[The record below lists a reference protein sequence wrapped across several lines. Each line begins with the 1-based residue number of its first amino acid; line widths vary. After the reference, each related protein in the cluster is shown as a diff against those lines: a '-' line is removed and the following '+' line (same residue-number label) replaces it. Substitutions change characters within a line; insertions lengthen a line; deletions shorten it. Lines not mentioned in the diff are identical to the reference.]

1 MTYTV
6 YAYGNEDID
15 HTGLGDPQPLS
26 LSEYPLDPGSTSTTL
41 ILSAKFDGIEFRFVA
56 EGSFTYNSLKKTAA
70 DISSAVTT
78 KISQYEADKLTLVET
93 FDPPLNLL
101 KDFTASLKEK
111 LNTFSGDDIFVG
123 SPTASASEAVRG
135 YTGNDTFTG
144 YGSGQFGDFFNG
156 ESGFDKAILRGEAN
170 EYTITSS
177 LIYDI
182 IKDDG
187 KSNTPGFKVVD
198 KIANRDGTDYY
209 NNVERLY
216 FSDKVVALD
225 IDGNA
230 GQAYRLYKA
239 ALDRTPDERG
249 LAGWIKF
256 MDEGGSLS
264 TMAQQF
270 IDSQEFSVKYGAL
283 DNTGFVNQL
292 YKNVLA
298 RNGEPAGVAGW
309 VGGLNNGLS
318 RADVLKGFSES
329 SENQANVIG
338 QIKNG
343 IAYTEW
349 WLT

>member
-1 MTYTV
+1 MF
-6 YAYGNEDID
+6 G
-15 HTGLGDPQPLS
+15 
-26 LSEYPLDPGSTSTTL
+26 
-41 ILSAKFDGIEFRFVA
+41 
-56 EGSFTYNSLKKTAA
+56 TYN
-70 DISSAVTT
+70 D
-78 KISQYEADKLTLVET
+78 TL
-93 FDPPLNLL
+93 
-101 KDFTASLKEK
+101 ASL
-111 LNTFSGDDIFVG
+111 TGDDYFAG
-123 SPTASASEAVRG
+123 SQTKQNDDKVRG
-135 YTGNDTFTG
+135 YSGNDTFVG
-144 YGSGQFGDFFNG
+144 YGDGKYGDYFNG
-156 ESGFDKAILRGEAN
+156 ESGFDKAILRGKAS
-170 EYTITSS
+170 EYTITSTS
-177 LIYDI
+177 IYDI
-182 IKDDG
+182 IKNDG
-187 KSNTPGFKVVD
+187 KSNTPGFKVID
-198 KIANRDGTDYY
+198 KTANRDGTDYY

-225 IDGNA
+225 LDGNA

-256 MDEGGSLS
+256 MDDGGALT

-270 IDSQEFSVKYGAL
+270 INSQEFGAKYGAL

-298 RNGEPAGVAGW
+298 RNGEAAGVAGW

-349 WLT
+349 WLG